1 MASCVPIDSSSQFQD
16 RFYPEELAMSQ
27 PKPARY
33 AKPNGELIKSMLT
46 TPPEEDGPFYA
57 VNLMKYREHADY
69 ADGRSTALSGRQA
82 DDQYAPI
89 DVLTRIGA
97 EIVFI
102 ADVEQQTAG
111 DDIVWD
117 RIGIV
122 RYPTRRLQVAADR
135 CVAFGS
141 RVAQTRASARRSS

>member
-1 MASCVPIDSSSQFQD
+1 
-16 RFYPEELAMSQ
+16 MSQ

-141 RVAQTRASARRSS
+141 RVAQTRASARRSGESAALRR